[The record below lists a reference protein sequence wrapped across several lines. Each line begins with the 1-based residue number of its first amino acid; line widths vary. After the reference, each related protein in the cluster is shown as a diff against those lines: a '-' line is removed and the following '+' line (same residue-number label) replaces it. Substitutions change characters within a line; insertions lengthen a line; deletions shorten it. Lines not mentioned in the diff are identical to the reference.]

1 MPAIVASKELLD
13 QARVAYHK
21 LVTGLSAREVVDS
34 NGERVTFTAAN
45 RQALYSYIL
54 ELESQLN
61 PVQPGVAPNNGPAT
75 FIF

>member
-1 MPAIVASKELLD
+1 MPAIVATTQMLD

-45 RQALYSYIL
+45 RQALYAYIQ
-54 ELESQLN
+54 ELEAQLN
-61 PVQPGVAPNNGPAT
+61 PTPAGSTPLNAPAT